1 MNVLQKNIMFSY
13 TYTKR
18 QLKLLK
24 NNMKIPL
31 LIILYIGY
39 HKKQRIINQTNN
51 TNNVSNS
58 VVILQADQVLY

>member
-1 MNVLQKNIMFSY
+1 MFSY

-39 HKKQRIINQTNN
+39 YKKQRIINQTNN

-58 VVILQADQVLY
+58 VVILQVDQASY

>member
-1 MNVLQKNIMFSY
+1 MFTY

-39 HKKQRIINQTNN
+39 YKKQRIINQTNN

-58 VVILQADQVLY
+58 VVILQVDQASY

>member
-1 MNVLQKNIMFSY
+1 MFFY

-24 NNMKIPL
+24 NKMKIPL

-39 HKKQRIINQTNN
+39 YKKTKVITQTQE

-58 VVILQADQVLY
+58 IVIQQAVQVSY